1 LQAQL
6 PCPEPK
12 VQKDCVN
19 APLMS
24 TVRFTINSAKIMPT
38 EEVNI
43 YNMAEWLKANP
54 NEKVMVVGYAD
65 KDTGTAEYNLQLSE
79 KRANAVADALVENYG
94 IDRNRLTVKYDGSDV
109 QPYSTN
115 DWNRIVIFTQ
125 K

>member
-1 LQAQL
+1 M
-6 PCPEPK
+6 
-12 VQKDCVN
+12 N

-24 TVRFTINSAKIMPT
+24 TVRFMINSDKIMPT
-38 EEVNI
+38 EEVNV

-54 NEKVMVVGYAD
+54 NEKIMVVGYAD
-65 KDTGTAEYNLQLSE
+65 KDTGTVEYNMGLSE
-79 KRANAVADALVENYG
+79 RRANAVAKALTDTYG
-94 IDRNRLTVKYDGSDV
+94 IAADRLTVKWDGSDV